1 MTDYIIGIP
10 LLILLLLALFLG
22 IDSFIR
28 CPQNVRLSDEWKSP
42 EIRVISGV
50 ILFGK
55 AFGNLCSGKGRF
67 AENRLTLS
75 A

>member
-1 MTDYIIGIP
+1 MTLVSEQAFVSG
-10 LLILLLLALFLG
+10 LFVK
-22 IDSFIR
+22 ST
-28 CPQNVRLSDEWKSP
+28 QNVRLSDVKKSP
-42 EIRVISGV
+42 EIFVISGV

-75 A
+75 D